1 MANNREDER
10 MIEAVDLLK
19 QMIRLKSVNPPGDE
33 EPVARLLQS
42 VLHKSGVETE
52 IRQLAPNRSNLVA
65 RIRGTG
71 GNGSLIFSGHM
82 DTVPPGDI
90 AWEFDPYGAAEKD
103 GRIYGRGASDMKSG
117 LAAMAIAVMEI
128 ARSRVA
134 LQGDLI
140 LAATAGEEVDCC
152 GARAMVEEGLLQD
165 AAAMVIGEPS
175 NGRIF
180 IAHKGALWLEIT
192 AYGKTAHG
200 SMPEQGVNAI
210 EHMNRFINTLRDQF
224 RFRYEADDLLGEPSL
239 NLSVISGGVKTN
251 VVPDMCRL
259 QIDIRTV
266 PGQNHQEI
274 VEELRRLSAE
284 LEEQTHARFEVTVLN
299 DKPPVRTSASHGV
312 VSLALATAEELFGQT
327 YEPAGVR
334 YFTDASVFVPGSGGR
349 LPVIIYGPGD
359 ETLAHQP
366 NEYVEIHKYLDSI
379 RFYKELAI
387 RFLT

>member
-1 MANNREDER
+1 M
-10 MIEAVDLLK
+10 EAVELLK
-19 QMIRLKSVNPPGDE
+19 ETIRMKSVNPPGDE

-42 VLHKSGVETE
+42 VLQKSGIETE
-52 IRQLAPNRSNLVA
+52 IRKLAPNRCNLVA

-71 GNGSLIFSGHM
+71 SKSNLIFSGHM

-90 AWEFDPYGAAEKD
+90 AWEFDPYGAVEKD

-117 LAAMAIAVMEI
+117 LTAMAVAMTEI
-128 ARSRVA
+128 ARSGVA

-152 GARAMVEEGLLQD
+152 GARALVEEGLLQG
-165 AAAMVIGEPS
+165 AAALVIGEPS

-192 AYGKTAHG
+192 AYGRTAHG

-210 EHMNRFINTLRDQF
+210 EHMNRFINALRNQF
-224 RFRYEADDLLGEPSL
+224 RFRYEADEMLGEPSV

-251 VVPDMCRL
+251 VVPDTCRL

-266 PGQNHQEI
+266 PGQNHREI
-274 VEELRRLSAE
+274 VEDIRRLLTE
-284 LEEQTHARFEVTVLN
+284 MKEQAPARFEVAVLN
-299 DKPPVRTSASHGV
+299 DKPPVRTPVDHPAV
-312 VSLALATAEELFGQT
+312 RLALATAEELFQQT
-327 YEPAGVR
+327 FAPAGVR
-334 YFTDASVFVPGSGGR
+334 YFTDASVFVPGSGGS
-349 LPVIIYGPGD
+349 LAVIIYGPGD
-359 ETLAHQP
+359 EKLAHQP
-366 NEYVEIHKYLDSI
+366 DEYVEIQKYQDSI
-379 RFYKELAI
+379 RFYKELAL